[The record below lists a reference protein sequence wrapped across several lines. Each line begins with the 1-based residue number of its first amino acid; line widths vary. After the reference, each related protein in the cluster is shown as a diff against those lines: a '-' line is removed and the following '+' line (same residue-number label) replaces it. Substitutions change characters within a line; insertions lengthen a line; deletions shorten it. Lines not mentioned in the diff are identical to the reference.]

1 MRTVLLFGLVALT
14 LTWSAGCQ
22 RRVDA
27 ARRAGDPEA
36 NRNHKWKPS
45 DGKLVTIV
53 FTAKDKKAIL
63 DYLKDGKAIL
73 DYLKDGHVNGPD
85 GLPPGLAKK
94 DGLPSGLEMPLERN
108 DQLPSGLEDRLEP
121 FSHTLEEKLM
131 RLPKGSRR
139 VFLGNR
145 ALILSSTNFIL
156 DMFEI

>member
-1 MRTVLLFGLVALT
+1 MRTVLLFGLVAVS

-22 RRVDA
+22 QKMDA

-36 NRNHKWKPS
+36 NGHYKWKPS

-63 DYLKDGKAIL
+63 DYMKNGHADG
-73 DYLKDGHVNGPD
+73 GN
-85 GLPPGLAKK
+85 GLPPGLAMQL
-94 DGLPSGLEMPLERN
+94 DRN
-108 DQLPSGLEDRLEP
+108 DQLPPGLEDRLEAFP
-121 FSHTLEEKLM
+121 STLEDKLM
-131 RLPKGSRR
+131 RLPNGSRR

-145 ALILSSTNFIL
+145 ALLLSSTNFIL

>member
-36 NRNHKWKPS
+36 NGNYKWKPS

-63 DYLKDGKAIL
+63 DYLKDGHAN
-73 DYLKDGHVNGPD
+73 DTNR
-85 GLPPGLAKK
+85 LPPGLAKK
-94 DGLPSGLEMPLERN
+94 DGLPPGLEMPLDRN
-108 DQLPSGLEDRLEP
+108 DQLPPGLEDRLEP
-121 FSHTLEEKLM
+121 FPRTLEEKLM

>member
-1 MRTVLLFGLVALT
+1 MRKVLLFGLVAVT
-14 LTWSAGCQ
+14 LTWNAGCQ

-36 NRNHKWKPS
+36 NGNYKWKPS

-63 DYLKDGKAIL
+63 DYLKDGHAN
-73 DYLKDGHVNGPD
+73 DTNR
-85 GLPPGLAKK
+85 LPP
-94 DGLPSGLEMPLERN
+94 GLEMPLDRN
-108 DQLPSGLEDRLEP
+108 DQLPPGLEDRLEP
-121 FSHTLEEKLM
+121 FPRTLEEKLM